1 METEENRIYSPLR
14 PNKRNL
20 DTPLSFPGQGDGDGG
35 NMIAS
40 AVLLPFF
47 FLASFYKNDREVG
60 GCKIDIQHQ
69 RRNEIVWDCTRLVIS
84 I

>member
-1 METEENRIYSPLR
+1 MEREKSRIYSPLH

-20 DTPLSFPGQGDGDGG
+20 DTPLPFPGQGDGDGG
-35 NMIAS
+35 NVIAS

-47 FLASFYKNDREVG
+47 LASFYKDNREVG
-60 GCKIDIQHQ
+60 GCKIGIQHQ
-69 RRNEIVWDCTRLVIS
+69 RRDEIVWDCTRLVIS